1 MAIMMDGMKLLTAEE
16 TRRLLPYG
24 GMAEALAEVMRERAA
39 GRAYAP
45 ARMSVPLA
53 HGGVLLLMPATDGR
67 LAITKLVTVHTGNSL
82 RQDGLSVVQ
91 AEVLVMDAST
101 GRRLAI
107 MDGEVVTGR
116 RTSALSLLAAQKLA
130 RAPGGPLLVVG
141 AGTQARYHVE
151 AFVEALDVRE
161 VYIYSRTQAHAE
173 RLAAYARTLAEGVE
187 ASAIPDP
194 AQALPI
200 ATLIVT
206 ATTSMEPVIPGG
218 GATVRG
224 DAFIAAVGAFTS
236 EMAELPPA
244 LIHRSHIYVDTFD
257 GTKAGAGDL
266 LQAQIDW
273 SRVIELQDALD
284 TATPEDGPLI
294 FKSVGHALWDLAAAR
309 LAFRERS

>member
-1 MAIMMDGMKLLTAEE
+1 MKLLTAEE

-24 GMAEALAEVMRERAA
+24 GMAEALTEVMRDRAA

-45 ARMSVPLA
+45 ARMSVPLE

-101 GRRLAI
+101 GKRLAI

-116 RTSALSLLAAQKLA
+116 RTSALSLLAAQRLA
-130 RAPGGPLLVVG
+130 CAPGGPLLVIG
-141 AGTQARYHVE
+141 AGTQARYHIE
-151 AFVEALDVRE
+151 AFVEALGVRE
-161 VYIYSRTQAHAE
+161 VYIYSRTQAHVE

-187 ASAIPDP
+187 ASVVADP
-194 AQALPI
+194 VQALPI

-206 ATTSMEPVIPGG
+206 ATTSTEPVIPGG
-218 GATVRG
+218 GAAVRD
-224 DAFIAAVGAFTS
+224 DAFIAGVGAFTS
-236 EMAELPPA
+236 DMAELPPA
-244 LIHRSHIYVDTFD
+244 LIHRSHIYVDTLD
-257 GTKAGAGDL
+257 GTAAGAGDL

-273 SRVIELQDALD
+273 SRVVELQDVLD
-284 TATPEDGPLI
+284 TDSTTVGPII

-309 LAFRERS
+309 FAFRDLYA